1 MSILSDILYDF
12 MGLLM
17 PRRCIV
23 CGEELVDGEHDLC
36 TTCRY
41 MAPLTGYE
49 SDAANPLARRF
60 WGVVPVVRATSLI
73 FFVHGSNYQ
82 RMIHGFKYRQMWRSA
97 LVMGRWLGESL
108 RKGALYEDIDVV
120 VPVPLHA
127 IRLIGRGYNQSDY
140 IARGVAEAMGLEV
153 DLRALSRRRNNP
165 SQTRLAER
173 DKRDNVR
180 DLFSVRHAEQLT
192 GKHILLVDDVITSG
206 ETITACIEALHEAI
220 PSVRVSVATIAC
232 SYNKY
237 GR

>member
-1 MSILSDILYDF
+1 MSILSEILSDL
-12 MGLLM
+12 MALIM

-23 CGEELVDGEHDLC
+23 CGEELVDGECDIC

-49 SDAANPLARRF
+49 GDAANPLSRRF
-60 WGVVPVVRATSLI
+60 WGVVPVERASSLI
-73 FFVHGSNYQ
+73 FFVHGSKFQ
-82 RMIHGFKYRQMWRSA
+82 QLIHNFKYRNRWRSA

-108 RKGALYEDIDVV
+108 RRAGLYADVDVV

-127 IRLIGRGYNQSDY
+127 IRLLRRGYNQSDY
-140 IARGVAEAMGLEV
+140 VARGVAEAMGLKV
-153 DLRALSRRRNNP
+153 DSRALSRSRNNP

-180 DLFSVRHAEQLT
+180 NLFVVRHAEQLA

-206 ETITACIEALHEAI
+206 ETITACIEALVERV
-220 PSVRVSVATIAC
+220 PDVRISVASVAC